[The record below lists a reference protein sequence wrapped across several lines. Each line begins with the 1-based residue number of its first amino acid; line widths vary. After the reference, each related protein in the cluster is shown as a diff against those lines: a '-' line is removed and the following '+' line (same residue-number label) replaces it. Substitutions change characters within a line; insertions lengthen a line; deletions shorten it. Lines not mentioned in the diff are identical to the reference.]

1 MLHKYTFTEILHPIS
16 VFSLFSIVTFPNG
29 GCASQDASRNGTCY
43 TSEECLEKSGTVSGN
58 CAAGYANLNI
68 IIYLFSTC
76 GEFVLPG
83 KVNSLGYLLKRNI
96 VKGVSSK
103 SSGNLIVPQ
112 IFCFL
117 SLRFQILAP
126 AMSF

>member
-1 MLHKYTFTEILHPIS
+1 MLHKYTFTETLPLISVFSLFSIVTFPVIMLHKYTFTETLCLIS

-68 IIYLFSTC
+68 VFSD
-76 GEFVLPG
+76 
-83 KVNSLGYLLKRNI
+83 
-96 VKGVSSK
+96 
-103 SSGNLIVPQ
+103 
-112 IFCFL
+112 
-117 SLRFQILAP
+117 
-126 AMSF
+126 

>member
-1 MLHKYTFTEILHPIS
+1 MYRLSETLCLIS

-68 IIYLFSTC
+68 IFFLTC
-76 GEFVLPG
+76 GELVLPR
-83 KVNSLGYLLKRNI
+83 KVNSLGYILERNI
-96 VKGVSSK
+96 GQNFRS
-103 SSGNLIVPQ
+103 L
-112 IFCFL
+112 FL
-117 SLRFQILAP
+117 SRV
-126 AMSF
+126 